1 MGDSGLPRIIEV
13 PVRSAAN
20 LRLSS
25 AMLGLLLLSPVLLV
39 AAVAIKATSR
49 GPVLFKQRRVGR
61 GGRHFTLLKLRTMRE
76 GGRGPR
82 VTASGDARVTA
93 VGRLLR
99 HLKLDEIPELW
110 NVVRG
115 EMSFVGPRP
124 EVPEYVDAE
133 SELWRR
139 ILRVRPGITDPITI
153 RLRNEESVI
162 AAGGGDPARF
172 YREILQPFKLAGY
185 ASYLDQR
192 TWRSDLRVLWQTVR
206 AVLTPGSVSPPSADE
221 MRACV
226 ERSGSDLS

>member
-13 PVRSAAN
+13 PV
-20 LRLSS
+20 

-172 YREILQPFKLAGY
+172 IGRSCSLSNWRY